1 MAKETEEELPEAS
14 RKPGLRGAL
23 EHFQR
28 GWYVQSEPR
37 AAKKPLDLA
46 TQKSLESTEQIWW
59 DKPTNAPPST
69 AKEVP
74 TPGHGFHSPKRGS
87 SPGFRTYEDDPRQAS
102 SFL

>member
-1 MAKETEEELPEAS
+1 M
-14 RKPGLRGAL
+14 
-23 EHFQR
+23 
-28 GWYVQSEPR
+28 QSEPR

-74 TPGHGFHSPKRGS
+74 TPGMAF
-87 SPGFRTYEDDPRQAS
+87 TLPREAPVPAS
-102 SFL
+102 APMRMTLGKLVPFFELLFPYL